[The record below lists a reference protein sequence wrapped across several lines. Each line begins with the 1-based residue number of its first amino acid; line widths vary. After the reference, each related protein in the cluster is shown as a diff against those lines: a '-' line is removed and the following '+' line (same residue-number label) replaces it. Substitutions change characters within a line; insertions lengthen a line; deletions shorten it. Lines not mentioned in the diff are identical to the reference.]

1 MKNRISIFLFVCG
14 CIMVEVSMVIEI
26 DNAYILFWGGIILAV
41 IGIIMAVAFGM
52 IKKLIEIFWNLF

>member
-1 MKNRISIFLFVCG
+1 
-14 CIMVEVSMVIEI
+14 MVEVSMVIEI